1 LFDAQILNG
10 LLERVDWKHAIRKPL
25 GIIPAGTII
34 IAEVIFGI
42 VVTKLSSLQPGL
54 VFGKFH
60 GMNALNAACKANQ
73 KFIDTHR
80 SAIEYQETKFQD
92 VSIL

>member
-34 IAEVIFGI
+34 IAEVIFG
-42 VVTKLSSLQPGL
+42 LWSLNFPHYNLAWSLESS
-54 VFGKFH
+54 
-60 GMNALNAACKANQ
+60 M
-73 KFIDTHR
+73 
-80 SAIEYQETKFQD
+80 E
-92 VSIL
+92 

>member
-34 IAEVIFGI
+34 IAEVIFGS
-42 VVTKLSSLQPGL
+42 LNFPDYNLAWSLESS
-54 VFGKFH
+54 
-60 GMNALNAACKANQ
+60 M
-73 KFIDTHR
+73 
-80 SAIEYQETKFQD
+80 E
-92 VSIL
+92 